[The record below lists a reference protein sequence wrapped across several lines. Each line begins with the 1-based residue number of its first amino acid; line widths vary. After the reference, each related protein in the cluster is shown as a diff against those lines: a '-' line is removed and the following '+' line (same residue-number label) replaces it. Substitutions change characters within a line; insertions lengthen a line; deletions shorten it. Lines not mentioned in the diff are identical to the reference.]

1 MSNTLPWGITCNMEE
16 SKQEDDRENKNNS
29 NQMPS
34 DELYQCTEQHK
45 TVHLSKNVLPKHY

>member
-16 SKQEDDRENKNNS
+16 SKQEDDRKNKNNS

-45 TVHLSKNVLPKHY
+45 TVHLSENVLPKHY